1 MQAIIISVGGICYAP
16 CPHGIG
22 ERKVAS
28 YSCTKCKHFGGR
40 HGHIVECLHDTN
52 PIMQ

>member
-22 ERKVAS
+22 ECKVGS
-28 YSCTKCKHFGGR
+28 YSCKECEFFGGR
-40 HGHIVECLHDTN
+40 HGQIVECLHDTK
-52 PIMQ
+52 PIV